1 MKQHTIGEPMQG
13 GFYAGAFK
21 INGELYGL
29 IVSPKNKG
37 EFDKFTWGK
46 AGTEIK
52 ATSCCDGLGN
62 TKAMA
67 EAENETAKQILAL
80 DIDDFTDWYIPSRD
94 ELELMYRNFKP
105 TEQENWASFRDG
117 DNPSSELPG
126 YPYTEHAPVQTQ
138 VELFQADNAQ
148 ALHGEWYWSSTQS
161 SAYTAWRQYFGH
173 GCQFYGPKGNTARAR
188 AVRRFKL

>member
-1 MKQHTIGEPMQG
+1 MKQHTIGEALQG

-21 INGELYGL
+21 INGELFGL

-46 AGTEIK
+46 AGTKIN
-52 ATSCCDGLGN
+52 ATSCCDGLSN
-62 TKAMA
+62 TRAMA

-94 ELELMYRNFKP
+94 ELELMYRNLKP
-105 TEQENWASFRDG
+105 TQQENWASFRDG
-117 DNPSSELPG
+117 DNPSSEPPG
-126 YPYTEHAPVQTQ
+126 YPYTEQTPAQTQ
-138 VELFQADNAQ
+138 AEIFQLDNTQ
-148 ALHGEWYWSSTQS
+148 ALHGEWYWSSTQF
-161 SAYTAWRQYFGH
+161 SANYAWIQYFDYGY
-173 GCQFYGPKGNTARAR
+173 QFSYHKGTTARVR